1 MFHKILSTTYLS
13 FIYSYIRN
21 CMFSFLIVKLKN
33 TIIMG
38 KNKSCIVLNK
48 KEDFF
53 MTKVAVVFADGC
65 EEVEGLSVVDVLRRL
80 DIDCDM
86 VGLDKKAING
96 DHRILL
102 TCDKVVDD
110 SLLEYDLVAFPGG
123 RTGALNLRNNE
134 KLAKL
139 MIQRNKEG
147 KWDAAMC
154 AAPIALGHYG
164 LLEGANYT
172 CYPGFEKEIEKECP
186 NGHFSTDITV
196 VDKEHKIITSR
207 GPATA
212 WAYAYTI
219 AQTLGYDTK
228 ELEKAMLYDYLAK
241 NINQSL

>member
-1 MFHKILSTTYLS
+1 
-13 FIYSYIRN
+13 
-21 CMFSFLIVKLKN
+21 
-33 TIIMG
+33 
-38 KNKSCIVLNK
+38 
-48 KEDFF
+48 

-86 VGLDKKAING
+86 VGLDKKEING

-147 KWDAAMC
+147 KWNAAMC

-172 CYPGFEKEIEKECP
+172 CYPGFEKDLIGAEYVP
-186 NGHFSTDITV
+186 DRV
-196 VDKEHKIITSR
+196 VKDGNIITSR
-207 GPATA
+207 GMGTA
-212 WAYAYTI
+212 IDLGLRLVAVLISVQKADDI
-219 AQTLGYDTK
+219 A
-228 ELEKAMLYDYLAK
+228 KAIQY
-241 NINQSL
+241 II

>member
-1 MFHKILSTTYLS
+1 
-13 FIYSYIRN
+13 
-21 CMFSFLIVKLKN
+21 
-33 TIIMG
+33 
-38 KNKSCIVLNK
+38 
-48 KEDFF
+48 

-80 DIDCDM
+80 NIDCDM
-86 VGLDKKAING
+86 VGLDKKEING
-96 DHRILL
+96 DHHILL

-154 AAPIALGHYG
+154 AAPIALARYG
-164 LLEGANYT
+164 LLDNHNYT
-172 CYPGFEKEIEKECP
+172 CFPGINEEIAKVAPTANFEE
-186 NGHFSTDITV
+186 DITV
-196 VDKEHKIITSR
+196 VDNDGKIITSR

-212 WAYAYTI
+212 LAFAYQI
-219 AQTLGYDTK
+219 AEVLGYNTDK
-228 ELEKAMLYDYLAK
+228 IKHEMLYDYLMDQK
-241 NINQSL
+241 

>member
-1 MFHKILSTTYLS
+1 
-13 FIYSYIRN
+13 
-21 CMFSFLIVKLKN
+21 
-33 TIIMG
+33 
-38 KNKSCIVLNK
+38 
-48 KEDFF
+48 
-53 MTKVAVVFADGC
+53 
-65 EEVEGLSVVDVLRRL
+65 
-80 DIDCDM
+80 
-86 VGLDKKAING
+86 
-96 DHRILL
+96 
-102 TCDKVVDD
+102 
-110 SLLEYDLVAFPGG
+110 
-123 RTGALNLRNNE
+123 
-134 KLAKL
+134 
-139 MIQRNKEG
+139 
-147 KWDAAMC
+147 MC

-196 VDKEHKIITSR
+196 VDKEHKVITSR